1 MTALTRAT
9 ARGSPGPQ
17 TREHTLSPGLR
28 VWGWCAGETHGA
40 MTGPPTELPGTAA
53 WGRTAS
59 VPTPRPR
66 VGARR
71 TVPSRGQRAP
81 RPPRPAPRPWLSP
94 RCGVKPISAM
104 CSQPGHRRMGGPPN
118 IPLKCLCSDGQTEAL
133 PFVKLNRP
141 CARKDADAH
150 GTAAGKRRVCRG
162 TEFRPGNAARH
173 QCVLCRAARRGVP
186 GGASQAT

>member
-1 MTALTRAT
+1 MPVPSETVGEEEGDSADS
-9 ARGSPGPQ
+9 GHG
-17 TREHTLSPGLR
+17 PGLPR
-28 VWGWCAGETHGA
+28 PPDSGAHAFARTPCLGVVRRETHGA

-104 CSQPGHRRMGGPPN
+104 CSQPGHRR
-118 IPLKCLCSDGQTEAL
+118 I
-133 PFVKLNRP
+133 
-141 CARKDADAH
+141 
-150 GTAAGKRRVCRG
+150 
-162 TEFRPGNAARH
+162 
-173 QCVLCRAARRGVP
+173 
-186 GGASQAT
+186 GGASEHPPQMSLLRWTDGGAALCKA